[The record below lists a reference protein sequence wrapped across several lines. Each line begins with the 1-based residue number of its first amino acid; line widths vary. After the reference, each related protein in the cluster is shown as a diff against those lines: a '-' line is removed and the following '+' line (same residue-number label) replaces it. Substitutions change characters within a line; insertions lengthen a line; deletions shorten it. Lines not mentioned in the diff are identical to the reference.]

1 MTLGERIKKA
11 RKELNLTQQEFA
23 EKISTTQ
30 NTIARYEAE
39 ARTPPNSTISLICRT
54 FRVNEEWLR
63 GGVGEMFL
71 KTDGNILSELAEEFN
86 LSDKQKAVISAFLKL
101 TDEQKDAI
109 IEAISAVAA
118 EMEQLDA
125 EKQTPTEPPLPP
137 AQEEPEEEKPD
148 TLSDEEWEMVKK
160 HRYET
165 KVKIKGGINNNSGI
179 IKF

>member
-1 MTLGERIKKA
+1 MELGERIKKV
-11 RKELNLTQQEFA
+11 RKELNLTQQIFSDRIGLKRNSLA
-23 EKISTTQ
+23 LI
-30 NTIARYEAE
+30 EAGRNPSE
-39 ARTPPNSTISLICRT
+39 QTLTLICRT

-71 KTDGNILSELAEEFN
+71 KTDGNILSELAEEFT

-125 EKQTPTEPPLPP
+125 EKQKP
-137 AQEEPEEEKPD
+137 APAVEEPKTYKEELTEEEHN
-148 TLSDEEWEMVKK
+148 LLEQ
-160 HRYET
+160 HRRSQEAR
-165 KVKIKGGINNNSGI
+165 KGACG
-179 IKF
+179 

>member
-1 MTLGERIKKA
+1 MTLGERIKKV
-11 RKELNLTQQEFA
+11 RKELNLTQQQFA
-23 EKISTTQ
+23 DKIVMK
-30 NTIARYEAE
+30 R
-39 ARTPPNSTISLICRT
+39 NSVALMETGKNNPSNQTLFAICRT

-63 GGVGEMFL
+63 GGIGEMFL

-125 EKQTPTEPPLPP
+125 EKQTPKAPPP
-137 AQEEPEEEKPD
+137 AQEEKKPEGITEEEWRWIQQRREAKEGQNAVA
-148 TLSDEEWEMVKK
+148 S
-160 HRYET
+160 
-165 KVKIKGGINNNSGI
+165 
-179 IKF
+179 

>member
-1 MTLGERIKKA
+1 MKERIKKV
-11 RKELNLTQQEFA
+11 RKELNLTQQKMA
-23 EKISTTQ
+23 DSINVKR
-30 NTIARYEAE
+30 NTLALYEAGKINPSE
-39 ARTPPNSTISLICRT
+39 AVISLICRT

-63 GGVGEMFL
+63 GGVGAMFL

-125 EKQTPTEPPLPP
+125 EKQTQPPPVV
-137 AQEEPEEEKPD
+137 EEPKTYKEELTEEEHN
-148 TLSDEEWEMVKK
+148 LLEQ
-160 HRYET
+160 HRRSMELR
-165 KVKIKGGINNNSGI
+165 KGAVG
-179 IKF
+179 